1 MALTNH
7 AWDLTDGTGWTGV
20 ANFAGVEFLPGGLH
34 LKTGETGALVLSPR
48 LDPAAWGRIH
58 DIAFAAV
65 EESNGGNPVEEYRHQ
80 ILITFDGGTTFYGP
94 GANRLI
100 ENAVTGWVLEQ
111 LRTWREWPTAEF
123 VALGDDVRILV
134 GISRANGTCDGILS
148 SLSINEGTTANIDID
163 GAAITLEPSEGDAL
177 PTFGLSTGRTYSGAN
192 PDWPLEMT
200 LEMPVHTSRHASG
213 HIATYAHGTKF
224 REVYSCRWGG
234 RVDDSSGSVTE
245 ATDLIAFLA
254 DHVDESFEWTPPGSG
269 SARTFVSSHPSVDVK
284 AQMGSGRRVVDISA
298 TWTEVNV

>member
-7 AWDLTDGTGWTGV
+7 AWSTTSSAGWTGV
-20 ANFAGVEFLPGGLH
+20 INLAGVEFIAGGLH
-34 LKTGETGALVLSPR
+34 LKAGETYALVLSPA
-48 LDPAAWGRIH
+48 LNPAAWGRIH
-58 DIAFAAV
+58 DFALTYV
-65 EESNGGNPVEEYRHQ
+65 EEINADAGEYRHQ
-80 ILITFDGGTTFYGP
+80 ILISFDGGTTYYGP

-100 ENAVTGWVLEQ
+100 EDASTGWVLEG
-111 LRTWREWPTAEF
+111 LLAWREWPTAAEV
-123 VALGDDVRILV
+123 VALGSSIKVLV
-134 GISRANGTCDGILS
+134 AISRTAASAADGILAT
-148 SLSINEGTTANIDID
+148 LSANEGTTQNIDID
-163 GAAITLEPSEGDAL
+163 GDAITLEPSEEDAL
-177 PTFGLSTGRTYSGAN
+177 PTFGLSTGTTYSGAN

-200 LEMPVHTSRHASG
+200 LEMPVHESRHESG

-224 REVYSCRWGG
+224 REVYTCHWGG
-234 RVDDSSGSVTE
+234 RVDDSSASVTE

-269 SARTFVSSHPSVDVK
+269 SARTFVSSHPSVEVK